1 MRFGNYATF
10 DLRLF
15 ANLGERFDLVA
26 KNPFF
31 LGSSVRF
38 EVKNLFNARPD
49 VRGSDG
55 VTPFAFQGDRLD
67 PIGRTVS
74 ISFRKLFLPRR
85 FQRAPGGASAGR
97 GGRD

>member
-1 MRFGNYATF
+1 M
-10 DLRLF
+10 F

-31 LGSSVRF
+31 LGSSVRL
-38 EVKNLFNARPD
+38 EVKNLFNAKPQ
-49 VRGSDG
+49 VRNSDG
-55 VTPFAFQGDRLD
+55 IVPFAYQEDLIE

-85 FQRAPGGASAGR
+85 FQRAPGGSR
-97 GGRD
+97 